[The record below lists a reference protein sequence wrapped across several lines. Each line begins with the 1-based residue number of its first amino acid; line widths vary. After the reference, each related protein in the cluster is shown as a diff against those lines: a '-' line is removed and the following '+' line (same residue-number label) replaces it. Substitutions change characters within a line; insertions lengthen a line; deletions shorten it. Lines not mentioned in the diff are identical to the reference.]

1 MKDLVSGIRYD
12 ASNVISQAIGPSK
25 EFCMGY
31 LNPGVVGGEGY
42 ISTMKLSVGTVD
54 VKDLDAITE
63 RIVAKDRCEK
73 NDAYLG
79 CNNKVGN
86 SVNCIRTGCINRDF
100 HSFDFFYFKFEN
112 SAL

>member
-42 ISTMKLSVGTVD
+42 IS
-54 VKDLDAITE
+54 
-63 RIVAKDRCEK
+63 
-73 NDAYLG
+73 
-79 CNNKVGN
+79 
-86 SVNCIRTGCINRDF
+86 NCQ
-100 HSFDFFYFKFEN
+100 
-112 SAL
+112 SAQST

>member
-42 ISTMKLSVGTVD
+42 IFD
-54 VKDLDAITE
+54 YE
-63 RIVAKDRCEK
+63 IVSRHSRREK
-73 NDAYLG
+73 T
-79 CNNKVGN
+79 
-86 SVNCIRTGCINRDF
+86 SMQ
-100 HSFDFFYFKFEN
+100 
-112 SAL
+112 

>member
-42 ISTMKLSVGTVD
+42 IST
-54 VKDLDAITE
+54 
-63 RIVAKDRCEK
+63 
-73 NDAYLG
+73 
-79 CNNKVGN
+79 
-86 SVNCIRTGCINRDF
+86 NCQ
-100 HSFDFFYFKFEN
+100 
-112 SAL
+112 SAQST

>member
-42 ISTMKLSVGTVD
+42 ISTHCCPIK
-54 VKDLDAITE
+54 I
-63 RIVAKDRCEK
+63 
-73 NDAYLG
+73 
-79 CNNKVGN
+79 
-86 SVNCIRTGCINRDF
+86 
-100 HSFDFFYFKFEN
+100 
-112 SAL
+112 

>member
-42 ISTMKLSVGTVD
+42 ISTMKLSVVVRRTM
-54 VKDLDAITE
+54 
-63 RIVAKDRCEK
+63 RISGK
-73 NDAYLG
+73 
-79 CNNKVGN
+79 
-86 SVNCIRTGCINRDF
+86 ST
-100 HSFDFFYFKFEN
+100 
-112 SAL
+112 